1 MVFVAHDDFDR
12 EDLIG
17 KIVSYTL
24 IIMRIMATKAHVSF
38 QIQ

>member
-17 KIVSYTL
+17 KNCLVYT
-24 IIMRIMATKAHVSF
+24 HNYEDYGN
-38 QIQ
+38 